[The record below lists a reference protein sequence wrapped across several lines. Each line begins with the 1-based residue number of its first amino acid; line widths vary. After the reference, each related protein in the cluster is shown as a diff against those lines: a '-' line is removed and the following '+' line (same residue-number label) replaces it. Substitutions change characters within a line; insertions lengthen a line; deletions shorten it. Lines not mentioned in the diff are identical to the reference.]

1 MEMTT
6 IHPAESYLRNETNP
20 PSLYVRIA
28 GKRRRLFINRDRG
41 IIGIIALGKR
51 TKGYVFTDWASIEQ
65 IYYPSQEQDE
75 NTDRKLIL
83 KYQKLARLATHTNIH
98 ETDGLGSGDDG
109 RHLLVDGQLLQFLVG
124 LLGES
129 RQNREHCRNSGT
141 DSFDDFHISES
152 LNGLFTL
159 YYFFSWLLMI

>member
-51 TKGYVFTDWASIEQ
+51 TKG
-65 IYYPSQEQDE
+65 
-75 NTDRKLIL
+75 
-83 KYQKLARLATHTNIH
+83 
-98 ETDGLGSGDDG
+98 
-109 RHLLVDGQLLQFLVG
+109 
-124 LLGES
+124 
-129 RQNREHCRNSGT
+129 
-141 DSFDDFHISES
+141 
-152 LNGLFTL
+152 
-159 YYFFSWLLMI
+159 

>member
-83 KYQKLARLATHTNIH
+83 KYQKLARLATHTN
-98 ETDGLGSGDDG
+98 
-109 RHLLVDGQLLQFLVG
+109 
-124 LLGES
+124 
-129 RQNREHCRNSGT
+129 
-141 DSFDDFHISES
+141 
-152 LNGLFTL
+152 
-159 YYFFSWLLMI
+159 SWLREIANADLDKTFTRTTSQQARASTANVSDLPPLKNTVERQQCVSSVRH